1 MFKIVKTKKLN
12 KLSPSFE
19 NSSEIMRWEKVDYI
33 QFAAFFQSS
42 NGNYGDRII
51 PSLAVDLIDHF
62 LTPPPYYRYIQAKS
76 GNKSLAE
83 HDENQAPKA
92 LIIGPGGIISGRAE
106 KSEKSHYKWFINFNS
121 DEAKKLK
128 NKGIPIFF
136 WGSGVNRW
144 SNKRL
149 FTEEVKADIRAMFEH
164 IDLAFIRG
172 KTDIDFLKTFIAQK
186 DHHKL
191 IFQICPSF
199 FIPELRNI
207 KQRSQPANKRVAINI
222 SGDQLFEYFSLPSH
236 VALNWKHEKSKYFEI
251 FSKSLSPFINYLESK
266 GLVPVFF
273 CNTTQDSVFANDF
286 FPSIER
292 VDTHTISPEY
302 VHLEQ
307 LLSTYSYAVGM
318 RLHAWLPFLSLGI
331 PAIFLTPFEYRAQ
344 MPNDLNLPEL
354 SCYIQ
359 HDKELNLIETF
370 EKMLQNEN
378 STKKELIKQK
388 EIWLTKTQNHITMM
402 VERIELNYTDPLSDS
417 E

>member
-1 MFKIVKTKKLN
+1 MFKVIKTKKLN
-12 KLSPSFE
+12 KLLPNFE
-19 NSSEIMRWEKVDYI
+19 NSSEIMRWDKSDHI
-33 QFAAFFQSS
+33 QFAAFFQNP

-51 PSLAVDLIDHF
+51 PRLAVDLIDHF
-62 LTPPPYYRYIQAKS
+62 LTAPPYYRYIQAKS

-83 HDENQAPKA
+83 YDKNQAPIA

-106 KSEKSHYKWFINFNS
+106 KSEKSDYKWFINFNS
-121 DEAKKLK
+121 EEAKKLK
-128 NKGIPIFF
+128 SENIPIFF

-149 FTEEVKADIRAMFEH
+149 FTEDVKADIREMFGY

-172 KTDIDFLKTFIAQK
+172 KTDIDFLKTFIAEK

-191 IFQICPSF
+191 IFQVCPSF

-207 KQRSQPANKRVAINI
+207 KQRSQTINKRVAINI
-222 SGDQLFEYFSLPSH
+222 SGDQLFEYFKLPSH
-236 VALNWKHEKSKYFEI
+236 EVLNWKHDKDKYFKM
-251 FSKSLSPFINYLESK
+251 FSTSLSPFIKYLERNN
-266 GLVPVFF
+266 LTPVFF

-286 FPSIER
+286 FPKIER
-292 VDTHTISPEY
+292 IDTHTVSPEY

-331 PAIFLTPFEYRAQ
+331 PAIFLTPFKYRAQ
-344 MPNDLNLPEL
+344 MPNDLNLPDL

-370 EKMLQNEN
+370 EKMLQNE
-378 STKKELIKQK
+378 TFTREELIKQK
-388 EIWLTKTQNHITMM
+388 ELWLTKTQEHITMIM
-402 VERIELNYTDPLSDS
+402 ERIELKKTESLSQF
-417 E
+417 